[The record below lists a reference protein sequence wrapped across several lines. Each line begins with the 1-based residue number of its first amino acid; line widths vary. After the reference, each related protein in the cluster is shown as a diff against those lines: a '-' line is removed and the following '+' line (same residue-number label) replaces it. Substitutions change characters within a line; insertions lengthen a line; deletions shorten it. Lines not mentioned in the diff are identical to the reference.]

1 MKGKG
6 KRKDSESVELTMSIL
21 KAQYNLVVPM
31 MKEQQ
36 NMIDAM
42 PAGKEKNFLQRDLD
56 TWRLTIENHLGF
68 KQGLLDR
75 MGIAESALTYVFSK
89 AELKDIYERIKDIP
103 GLNDEEE
110 MPEAR

>member
-1 MKGKG
+1 MKEKG
-6 KRKDSESVELTMSIL
+6 KRKDAESVELTMSIL

-42 PAGKEKNFLQRDLD
+42 HEGKEKNFLQQDLD

-68 KQGLLDR
+68 KQG
-75 MGIAESALTYVFSK
+75 
-89 AELKDIYERIKDIP
+89 
-103 GLNDEEE
+103 
-110 MPEAR
+110 PEK